1 MFPTTPVMQ
10 NSSEVEIRNTP
21 KSPPQLTNLFSSIMA
36 ELLISVFKPP
46 TLFIN
51 LKKAMFCSSEEEVES
66 LLVSGRMV
74 KATYGRKLEYR
85 LVGFEKSKNLESAFP
100 FANFKN
106 YKEYFEKRYGVVIK
120 NLNQKLVI
128 GVPINNSDCS
138 TTLLVPE
145 LLIDLGTMIC
155 AKSIENSKPKICV
168 SEEGL
173 AHSSKKLQNLLKDA
187 QAQYEE
193 YYGGLSDN
201 ELPPIGNLL
210 LTTPFI
216 QMGKIS
222 FHPDEYFAQKL
233 PFRQFE
239 LTGMADWVLVIG
251 DSSEVTTPEVRDS
264 KIKEILTS
272 FEKVSNSIKV
282 SYEAPKKIVTVDSFK
297 SGEEVISKIEEQ
309 LGSFKP
315 KIILFLFDFV
325 DSGKIYRKCKTHFG
339 AAGVP
344 TQFWATSQKL
354 TSNFSVYMSL
364 LTQMLAKMGR
374 SAWTVENPLEPLN
387 REVTCVL
394 GVNAFWDE
402 GSLIVSICGT
412 GGSKFHQTYSNFTRL
427 SAEKVSKMKNELLS
441 KKAASETSNEASKFV
456 INQKNWKE
464 FLEAKVLSELMVKD
478 GENFGGEI
486 KFPEQFVVFLSGNAG
501 ILEII
506 PTNNKDRKN
515 RDFSDSKNTLSPK
528 ASFEEKPSQDVS
540 GKEESP
546 NESPKKDDSPSSP
559 KISSSSSSSLRAE
572 HPLSD
577 PIRFLKSLLRS
588 KKPYSPL
595 LTFISVSRTFDAEF
609 SRMTTY
615 KHQNFNFGSALMP
628 PHIEKANF
636 DFYIITKSIDNK
648 GMVPIHYI
656 VRPNETEMQIEIV
669 YLAFA
674 LMFTYLNTRGI
685 TQLDGLTL
693 NAIKQRYMAHN
704 LDKPVAENLHSTP
717 YYL

>member
-1 MFPTTPVMQ
+1 MFPTTPVIQ
-10 NSSEVEIRNTP
+10 HSSEVEVRSTP
-21 KSPPQLTNLFSSIMA
+21 KSPPQLPNLFSSLMS

-51 LKKAMFCSSEEEVES
+51 LKKAMPFASEEEVES
-66 LLVSGRMV
+66 GLVSGRMV
-74 KATYGRKLEYR
+74 KATYGRRLEYR
-85 LVGFEKSKNLESAFP
+85 LVGFERSKNLESAFP
-100 FANFKN
+100 FSNFKD

-120 NLNQKLVI
+120 NLNQKLVV
-128 GVPINNSDCS
+128 GVPINSSDCS

-145 LLIDLGTMIC
+145 LLIDLGSMIC
-155 AKSIENSKPKICV
+155 TKSIDNSKPKICV

-222 FHPDEYFAQKL
+222 FHPDEYLAQKL
-233 PFRQFE
+233 PFRQLE
-239 LTGMADWVLVIG
+239 LTGMVDWVLAIG
-251 DSSEVTTPEVRDS
+251 DSSEVTTAEARDS
-264 KIKEILTS
+264 KVKEILTS
-272 FEKVSNSIKV
+272 FEKVSNSMKV
-282 SYEAPKKIVTVDSFK
+282 SFEAPKKIVTVDSFR
-297 SGEEVISKIEEQ
+297 SGEEVISKIEKQ
-309 LGSFKP
+309 LGDFKP

-427 SAEKVSKMKNELLS
+427 CADKVSKMKNELLS
-441 KKAASETSNEASKFV
+441 KRSDAETSKFA
-456 INQKNWKE
+456 INHKNWKE
-464 FLEAKVLSELMVKD
+464 FLEARVLSELMVKA
-478 GENFGGEI
+478 GENFGGEQ

-506 PTNNKDRKN
+506 PTDSKDRKHQ
-515 RDFSDSKNTLSPK
+515 DFSDSKNTLSPK
-528 ASFEEKPSQDVS
+528 ASFEEKPSLDVS
-540 GKEESP
+540 GKEDSP
-546 NESPKKDDSPSSP
+546 KESPKKDESPSSP
-559 KISSSSSSSLRAE
+559 KVSSSSSSSLRAE

-588 KKPYSPL
+588 KKSYSPL

-609 SRMTTY
+609 SKMTSY
-615 KHQNFNFGSALMP
+615 RHQNFNFGSALMP
-628 PHIEKANF
+628 PHFEKANF
-636 DFYIITKSIDNK
+636 DFYIITKSIDGK
-648 GMVPIHYI
+648 GIVPIHYI

-704 LDKPVAENLHSTP
+704 LDKPIAETLHSTP